1 MNRPQAE
8 LETMVRETLGE
19 HYRAL
24 AVTRYTLDEDMT
36 AGRATIATRLA
47 GVEET
52 PRAVEGE
59 GVGMI
64 DALFNGLKAS
74 LRADFPSLDHIH
86 FVGFGVSGDF
96 SDNTGGAGSDALGVV
111 ELTVEN
117 TNGRRFTFGAR
128 SRSVSASSVE
138 AVVRAVEHFVN
149 AELAVLRVLDW
160 VDDARSRSR
169 TDLVT
174 RYTQRLSDLVINAS
188 YSETVDR
195 RRDASGL

>member
-1 MNRPQAE
+1 MHRPQAE

-19 HYRAL
+19 RYRAL
-24 AVTRYTLDEDMT
+24 RVTRYTLDEDME
-36 AGRATIATRLA
+36 AGQARIVTRLE
-47 GVEET
+47 GVEEA

-74 LRADFPSLDHIH
+74 LRGDFPSLDHIH
-86 FVGFGVSGDF
+86 FVGFAVSGDF
-96 SDNTGGAGSDALGVV
+96 SESAGGAGSDALGVV

-117 TNGRRFTFGAR
+117 TAGRRFTFGSS

-160 VDDARSRSR
+160 IDDARARSR

-174 RYTQRLSDLVINAS
+174 RYTQRLADLVINAS

-195 RRDASGL
+195 RRNASGL